1 MARSPKLSK
10 TRFQAGL
17 QCHKKL
23 WLQIHDHDKA
33 TPVGPGQQGIFDQGT
48 RVGEIAR
55 LRWPDGILVAED
67 YLHHHES
74 VETTKKL
81 LSDPNV
87 TAIFEA
93 GFEELGTRVRVD
105 VLTRSNDGD
114 AWDMYEVKSST
125 SHKPEHDTDV
135 AIQLLVLK
143 EAGIVVRRKLLLLI
157 DTSYEFYG
165 DEIEPEDLLYAVDV
179 SSEVDELQSDI
190 REQLEAQQLM
200 IQLPDEP
207 IVEPD
212 RHCSKPYQCDFWD
225 YCTRNKPEHWIF
237 QLPGIRQTQIERW
250 RGQGFEDITRVP
262 PSVKLNDRHSMISRS
277 AQSGDVWAGEGLKST
292 LDTLRYPIH
301 YLDFET
307 FNPAIPVYEDTNP
320 YELVPFQWSCHIDS
334 GDGELIHEEF
344 LADGMADPRKE
355 FVETLC
361 QVLGEV
367 NQSGSIVVY
376 SSFEKRVLTGLARKY
391 DDPPGQMTDY
401 GWISG
406 GTNRP
411 VGVIIGRLW
420 DLMKVIRNN
429 YYHPNFHGSISI
441 KSVLPAVSPE
451 FDYSALEIRDGN
463 AASFAFQKQAERVL
477 SESEWERTRSDLL
490 EYCGLDSLAMA
501 RVVQVLQAEVGTQRD
516 RP

>member
-1 MARSPKLSK
+1 MARSKKLSK
-10 TRFQAGL
+10 TRFQSGL

-23 WLQIHDHDKA
+23 WLEIHDHDKA
-33 TPVGPGQQGIFDQGT
+33 TPIGPGQQGIFDQGT

-87 TAIFEA
+87 TTIFEA

-125 SHKPEHDTDV
+125 RHKPEHDTDV

-143 EAGIVVRRKLLLLI
+143 EAGLVVSRKSLLLI
-157 DTSYEFYG
+157 DRSAFFFGENKV
-165 DEIEPEDLLYAVDV
+165 EPDALLVSVDV
-179 SSEVDELQSDI
+179 SYEVDELQSDI
-190 REQLEAQQLM
+190 REQLGSQQLM

-212 RHCSKPYQCDFWD
+212 RHCSKPYKCDFWD

-237 QLPGIRQTQIERW
+237 ELPGIRQTQLERW

-277 AQSGDVWAGEGLKST
+277 AQSGDVWVGAGLEST

-307 FNPAIPVYEDTNP
+307 FNPAIPVYQYTNP
-320 YELVPFQWSCHIDS
+320 YQRIPFQWSCHIDS
-334 GDGELIHEEF
+334 GDGELIHKEF
-344 LADGMADPRKE
+344 LADGLTNPRDE
-355 FVETLC
+355 FTETLTEA
-361 QVLGEV
+361 LGE
-367 NQSGSIVVY
+367 SGSIVVY
-376 SSFEKRVLTGLARKY
+376 SSFEKSVLTDQAREY
-391 DDPPGQMTDY
+391 LYLQ
-401 GWISG
+401 SG
-406 GTNRP
+406 MQRI
-411 VGVIIGRLW
+411 VYRLW

-429 YYHPNFHGSISI
+429 YYHPNFHGAISI
-441 KSVLPAVSPE
+441 KSVLPAVAPE
-451 FDYSALEIRDGN
+451 LDYSDLEIGDGM

-501 RVVQVLQAEVGTQRD
+501 RVVQVLQAEVETRRA